1 MQSPSTPWYQRPA
14 SRLGEGGLT
23 LILLTREG
31 ELPLYGR
38 GVSDLYRVLTQSPHL
53 LHGSWVVDTV
63 VGKGAAALMILGGVE
78 RLYTPLISHSALAL
92 LEKSSVEVVYEEC
105 VERIMN
111 RTQTDQCPVEK
122 RCMKCRTAE
131 ECLTEIEAFINSK

>member
-1 MQSPSTPWYQRPA
+1 MSTTSNPWYQAPA
-14 SRLGEGGLT
+14 SQLGVEGCT
-23 LILLTREG
+23 LILLHKEG
-31 ELPLYGR
+31 EQRLYGR
-38 GVSDLYRVLTQSPHL
+38 GVGDLYRVLCREPHL
-53 LHGSWVVDTV
+53 LRGSRVADKV

-78 RLYTPLISHSALAL
+78 RLYTPLISRSALTL
-92 LEKSSVEVVYEEC
+92 LEESPVEVIYEEC
-105 VERIMN
+105 VEQIIN